1 MDFGLDETRSAVVA
15 LAAEV
20 LARDGVRWSD
30 LVRAG
35 LVGLAMP
42 VRLGGDGLGVLE
54 TSLVL
59 TEVGRR
65 AAALPALAT
74 LALGVLPLA
83 RLGTHAQ
90 QDAHLCAVATGDTL
104 LTAATREPSV
114 SLPAVP
120 ATVARRD
127 GDRFLVSGTKVG
139 VPYAAEA
146 SRILV
151 PATIR
156 GGGVVGVL
164 LIAPDAA
171 GVRVTPT
178 ASSSGTPE
186 YTVDLTDV
194 AVSAGE
200 LLGRDPSGQA
210 ARELNRFALAG
221 ACAVADGIAAGALD
235 LTTEH
240 VRTREQFGKPLATFQ
255 AVAQQIADVYTCA
268 RTLHLATRSA
278 CWRLDS
284 GRDAGYDLDV
294 AAYWLAEELPAA
306 LQVCHHLHG
315 GLGVDATY
323 PLHRY
328 YSAGKDLARFVGGAC
343 HRLGRLAAVGG

>member
-1 MDFGLDETRSAVVA
+1 MDFGLDETRAAVAA

-20 LARDGVRWSD
+20 LGRDGVRWSD

-35 LVGLAMP
+35 LVALAMP
-42 VRLGGDGLGVLE
+42 ERLGGDGLGVLE

-65 AAALPALAT
+65 AVAVPALAT

-83 RLGTHAQ
+83 RLGTRAQ
-90 QDAHLCAVATGDTL
+90 QDAYLCGVASGDAL

-114 SLPAVP
+114 SMPSVP
-120 ATVARRD
+120 TTVARRD
-127 GDRFLVSGTKVG
+127 GDRFLVSGTKIG
-139 VPYAAEA
+139 VPYAAES

-156 GGGVVGVL
+156 GGGSAGVL

-171 GVRVTPT
+171 GVRVTAT
-178 ASSSGTPE
+178 SSSSGSPE
-186 YTVDLTDV
+186 YTVDFVDV
-194 AVSAGE
+194 VVSAAD

-210 ARELNRFALAG
+210 VRELNRFALAG
-221 ACAVADGIAAGALD
+221 ACAVGDGLAAGALE
-235 LTTEH
+235 LTTAH
-240 VRTREQFGKPLATFQ
+240 IRQREQFGQPLATFQ

-268 RTLHLATRSA
+268 RTLHLAARSA

-294 AAYWLAEELPAA
+294 AGYWLAEELPAA

-315 GLGVDATY
+315 GLGVDAAY
-323 PLHRY
+323 PMHRY
-328 YSAGKDLARFVGGAC
+328 YSTGKDLARFVGGAGQ
-343 HRLGRLAAVGG
+343 RLDRLAAVGG